1 MKSTILRLL
10 LLAFPAL
17 GFAQQAKPSPYTDP
31 AKLAALIDRR
41 KEKDAVAYLL
51 VDVRTPEEYRSGHI
65 ATAANIP
72 VTDIGAKPPTDKKDA
87 LIVVYCRSGARS
99 ATAKQTLERL
109 GYTNVVD
116 FGGVSRWTGALVT
129 GDKPTKE

>member
-1 MKSTILRLL
+1 MKSTILKVL
-10 LLAFPAL
+10 LLALPAL
-17 GFAQQAKPSPYTDP
+17 GFAQQAKESPYTDP
-31 AKLAALIDRR
+31 AKLAALIDKR

-51 VDVRTPEEYRSGHI
+51 VDVRTPEEYRGGHI
-65 ATAANIP
+65 VTASNIP
-72 VTDIGAKPPTDKKDA
+72 VTDIGAKPPTEKKDA

-116 FGGVSRWTGALVT
+116 FGGVYRWTGALVA